1 MNRKLTVIAAL
12 LVLFTVACG
21 TMNKATPAQWD
32 KAAMEADVRSKIASV
47 DTSKTFAVEVSISD
61 NRVVTLEGH
70 ADSQDEINKI
80 VAAARSVDGV
90 TGVVN
95 NLHVQ

>member
-1 MNRKLTVIAAL
+1 
-12 LVLFTVACG
+12 
-21 TMNKATPAQWD
+21 MNKATPAGWD
-32 KAAMEADVRSKIASV
+32 KAAMEADVRGKIAAV
-47 DTSKTFAVEVSISD
+47 DPSKTFAVEVSISD

-90 TGVVN
+90 AGVVN
-95 NLHVQ
+95 HLHVQ